1 VNVDHTAD
9 WWLGDLTHP
18 WFLELERAI
27 HDEWGR
33 EPMRVREGGVRPHF
47 FPSHTHT
54 HFLNAIPTHFTQQS
68 IPCVPFLEKAFRC
81 PALHLPMG
89 QSEVRDEFFFF
100 WLYKISAGFGLF
112 GGTHPHRTLTH
123 LVTKETVLA
132 DF

>member
-1 VNVDHTAD
+1 VDHTAD

-47 FPSHTHT
+47 FFLLSIPHTHPP
-54 HFLNAIPTHFTQQS
+54 HSFFISLFITQQS

-89 QSEVRDEFFFF
+89 QSEVRDEFFF
-100 WLYKISAGFGLF
+100 S
-112 GGTHPHRTLTH
+112 
-123 LVTKETVLA
+123 LVI
-132 DF
+132 